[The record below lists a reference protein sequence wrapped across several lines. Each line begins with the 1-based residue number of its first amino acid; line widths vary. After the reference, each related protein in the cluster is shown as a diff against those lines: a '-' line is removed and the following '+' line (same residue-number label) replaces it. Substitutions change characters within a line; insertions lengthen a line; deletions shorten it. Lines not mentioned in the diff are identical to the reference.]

1 MGYYQGTAAFP
12 SGPVMRSRRGVALV
26 AWIAAAACVA
36 VLEAL
41 AATLDWKLGLAVAV
55 ALIVGGMLLAR
66 PFLLVPVAMVTVLL
80 EGLTFGG
87 AAVTRLV
94 VPGAFL
100 VVAAELLRGSARIRV
115 GPPLFA
121 AGAYVVWAIA
131 SGLWTE
137 STEGTMFLLQSLGIS
152 LVFLAAFA
160 SMINTEAE
168 LRLLLYVLSFSAAL
182 IGGLSVIA
190 FGGSLEV
197 PYLPLLQ
204 GGRSQGGVGDPDF
217 FASMQLVFVPL
228 ALVLAS
234 EERRPAVRIALY
246 FGILT
251 LLASAFTSLSRGA
264 YLGTVVLGILFLA
277 SRPERLFRARHEK
290 AVALV
295 VVALGMV
302 AFFSRPFVRDEVVTR
317 ARSIYAPANE
327 EEASGAGR
335 TNLWMAAAKTAG
347 ENPLTGVGFGSFK
360 FISQEL
366 ILRTPGVNPEIL
378 QIREEGNN
386 FAAHN
391 TYLGTAAELG
401 FTGLFL
407 YVGIL
412 LVTFATLRR
421 TSREAFAR
429 GSPFVGR
436 VAHAL
441 LLGLAVWAVTTFFLS
456 GETARTFWII
466 VGLSLALPKLIPEPP
481 ARTQT
486 PLSVSPRSHRPVV
499 SDGRTGR
506 ARAS

>member
-1 MGYYQGTAAFP
+1 LDYYQGTPPFP
-12 SGPVMRSRRGVALV
+12 SGAVVRSRRGLALG

-41 AATLDWKLGLAVAV
+41 AATVDWKLGLAVAI
-55 ALIVGGMLLAR
+55 ALIVGGMLLVR
-66 PFLLVPVAMVTVLL
+66 PFLLVPISMVTVLL

-87 AAVTRLV
+87 APVTRVV

-100 VVAAELLRGSARIRV
+100 AVGAELLRGTARIRV
-115 GPPLFA
+115 GPPLLA

-131 SGLWTE
+131 SGIWTE
-137 STEGTMFLLQSLGIS
+137 SGEGTMFLLQSLAIS

-168 LRLLLYVLSFSAAL
+168 LRMLLYVLAFSAAL

-190 FGGSLEV
+190 FGGNLEI

-204 GGRSQGGVGDPDF
+204 AGRSQGGVGDPDF
-217 FASMQLVFVPL
+217 FAAMQLLFVPL
-228 ALVLAS
+228 VLVLAS

-246 FGILT
+246 CSVLT

-264 YLGTVVLGILFLA
+264 YLGTIVLGILFLA

-290 AVALV
+290 AMALV
-295 VVALGMV
+295 VVTLGMV
-302 AFFSRPFVRDEVVTR
+302 AFFSRPFVREEVVTR
-317 ARSIYAPANE
+317 AQSIYAPADE
-327 EEASGAGR
+327 EEASGSGR
-335 TNLWMAAAKTAG
+335 TNLWRAAIKTAG

-360 FISQEL
+360 FISQDL
-366 ILRTPGVNPEIL
+366 MLHTPGVNPEIL
-378 QIREEGNN
+378 QVREEGNN

-407 YVGIL
+407 YVGIII
-412 LVTFATLRR
+412 VTAATLRR

-441 LLGLAVWAVTTFFLS
+441 LLGLVVWSVATFFLS
-456 GETARTFWII
+456 GETARTFWIVI
-466 VGLSLALPKLIPEPP
+466 GLSLALPKLIPERPP
-481 ARTQT
+481 DQ
-486 PLSVSPRSHRPVV
+486 RSYAPT
-499 SDGRTGR
+499 S
-506 ARAS
+506 

>member
-1 MGYYQGTAAFP
+1 MAYYQGTATVP
-12 SGPVMRSRRGVALV
+12 SQPIMRSRHGLALLAWVGAAGCVAL
-26 AWIAAAACVA
+26 I
-36 VLEAL
+36 EAM
-41 AATLDWKLGLAVAV
+41 AMTLDWKLGLAVTV
-55 ALIVGGMLLAR
+55 ALIVGAMIIAR
-66 PFLLVPVAMVTVLL
+66 PFLLLPVALVTVLL
-80 EGLTFGG
+80 EGVTFGG
-87 AAVTRLV
+87 APVTRLV
-94 VPGAFL
+94 VPGAFM
-100 VVAAELLRGSARIRV
+100 VVAAELLRGSARIQV
-115 GPPLFA
+115 GPPLLA

-131 SGLWTE
+131 SGIWTQ
-137 STEGTMFLLQSLGIS
+137 SGEGTMFLLQSLAIS

-160 SMINTEAE
+160 SMINTVAE

-190 FGGSLEV
+190 FGGNLEV

-204 GGRSQGGVGDPDF
+204 AGRSQGGVGDPDF
-217 FASMQLVFVPL
+217 FASMQLIFVPL

-234 EERRPAVRIALY
+234 DERRPALRTALY
-246 FGILT
+246 CAVLT

-277 SRPERLFRARHEK
+277 SRPERLFRSRQEK

-317 ARSIYAPANE
+317 AQSIYAPANE

-335 TNLWMAAAKTAG
+335 TNLWMAAARTAG
-347 ENPLTGVGFGSFK
+347 EYPLTGVGFGSFK
-360 FISQEL
+360 FISQDL

-407 YVGIL
+407 YIGIL
-412 LVTFATLRR
+412 LATAAYLRR
-421 TSREAFAR
+421 TSREAMAR

-441 LLGLAVWAVTTFFLS
+441 LLGLAVWTMTTFFLS

-466 VGLSLALPKLIPEPP
+466 IGLSLALPKLIPERPP
-481 ARTQT
+481 AAQ
-486 PLSVSPRSHRPVV
+486 RSYAPT
-499 SDGRTGR
+499 S
-506 ARAS
+506 

>member
-1 MGYYQGTAAFP
+1 MSYFQGTASYP
-12 SGPVMRSRRGVALV
+12 SGPVLRSREGLAVLAWIGAACCVAL
-26 AWIAAAACVA
+26 
-36 VLEAL
+36 LEAM
-41 AATLDWKLGLAVAV
+41 AMTLDWKLGLAVAI
-55 ALIVGGMLLAR
+55 ALIVAGVVLAR
-66 PFLLVPVAMVTVLL
+66 PFLLLPIMLVTVLL
-80 EGLTFGG
+80 EVVTFGG
-87 AAVTRLV
+87 APVTRLV

-100 VVAAELLRGSARIRV
+100 LVLAELLRGTARIRV
-115 GPPLFA
+115 GPPLLA
-121 AGAYVVWAIA
+121 AGGYIVWAIA

-152 LVFLAAFA
+152 LVFFTAFA

-168 LRLLLYVLSFSAAL
+168 LRILLYVLSFAAAL

-190 FGGSLEV
+190 FGGNLEI

-204 GGRSQGGVGDPDF
+204 AGRSQGGVGDPDF
-217 FASMQLVFVPL
+217 FAAMQLIFVPL

-234 EERRPAVRIALY
+234 AERRTWLRIGLYCAV
-246 FGILT
+246 LT

-277 SRPERLFRARHEK
+277 SRPERLFRARREK

-295 VVALGMV
+295 VVTLGMV
-302 AFFSRPFVRDEVVTR
+302 AFFSRPFVREEVVTR
-317 ARSIYAPANE
+317 AQSIYAPANAE
-327 EEASGAGR
+327 ESSGSGR

-360 FISQEL
+360 FISQDL
-366 ILRTPGVNPEIL
+366 ILHTPGVNPEIL

-401 FTGLFL
+401 ITGLFL
-407 YVGIL
+407 YLGVLII
-412 LVTFATLRR
+412 TAATLRR
-421 TSREAFAR
+421 TTIDAFAR
-429 GSPFVGR
+429 GAPFVGR

-441 LLGLAVWAVTTFFLS
+441 LLGLAVWTVTTFFLS

-466 VGLSLALPKLIPEPP
+466 IGLSLALPKLIPE
-481 ARTQT
+481 RRRVQ
-486 PLSVSPRSHRPVV
+486 RS
-499 SDGRTGR
+499 
-506 ARAS
+506 

>member
-1 MGYYQGTAAFP
+1 
-12 SGPVMRSRRGVALV
+12 MRSRHGLEVAAWVAAAGFVALV
-26 AWIAAAACVA
+26 VA
-36 VLEAL
+36 MAM
-41 AATLDWKLGLAVAV
+41 TIDWKLGLAATG
-55 ALIVGGMLLAR
+55 ALAIGAMVLAR
-66 PFLLVPVAMVTVLL
+66 PFLLLPVAMITVLL
-80 EGLTFGG
+80 EVVTFGG
-87 AAVTRLV
+87 APVTRLV

-100 VVAAELLRGSARIRV
+100 LVAAEFLRGSARIRV
-115 GPPLFA
+115 GPPLLA
-121 AGAYVVWAIA
+121 AGAYIVWAIA

-152 LVFLAAFA
+152 LVFLFAFA

-168 LRLLLYVLSFSAAL
+168 LKLLLYVLTFAAAL

-190 FGGSLEV
+190 FGGNLEI

-204 GGRSQGGVGDPDF
+204 AGRSQGGVGDPDF
-217 FASMQLVFVPL
+217 FASMQLIFVPL
-228 ALVLAS
+228 GLVLAS
-234 EERRPAVRIALY
+234 AERRPWLRIALY
-246 FGILT
+246 CAVLT

-277 SRPERLFRARHEK
+277 SRPERLFRARREK

-295 VVALGMV
+295 VVTLGMV

-317 ARSIYAPANE
+317 AQSIYAPADA
-327 EEASGAGR
+327 EEASGSGR
-335 TNLWMAAAKTAG
+335 TNLWKAAAKTAG

-360 FISQEL
+360 FISQDL
-366 ILRTPGVNPEIL
+366 ILHTPGVDPEIL

-407 YVGIL
+407 YIGL
-412 LVTFATLRR
+412 LIVTAATLRR
-421 TSREAFAR
+421 TSKEAFAR

-441 LLGLAVWAVTTFFLS
+441 LLGLAVWSVTTFFLS

-466 VGLSLALPKLIPEPP
+466 IGLSLALPKLIPDRPP
-481 ARTQT
+481 RQ
-486 PLSVSPRSHRPVV
+486 RSYAPT
-499 SDGRTGR
+499 S
-506 ARAS
+506 

>member
-1 MGYYQGTAAFP
+1 MG
-12 SGPVMRSRRGVALV
+12 SRRGVALI
-26 AWIAAAACVA
+26 AWIGAAGCVA
-36 VLEAL
+36 LVEAM
-41 AATLDWKLGLAVAV
+41 AMTLNWKLGFAVTI
-55 ALIVGGMLLAR
+55 ALLVGAMVLAR
-66 PFLLVPVAMVTVLL
+66 PFLLLPVAMVTVLL
-80 EGLTFGG
+80 EVVTFGG
-87 AAVTRLV
+87 APVTRLV
-94 VPGAFL
+94 VPGAFML
-100 VVAAELLRGSARIRV
+100 VAAEILRGSARIRV
-115 GPPLFA
+115 GPPLLA
-121 AGAYVVWAIA
+121 AGAYVCWAIA

-137 STEGTMFLLQSLGIS
+137 SLDGTKFLLQSLAIS

-190 FGGSLEV
+190 FGGSFEI

-204 GGRSQGGVGDPDF
+204 AGRSQGGVGDPDF
-217 FASMQLVFVPL
+217 FAAMQLIFVPL

-234 EERRPAVRIALY
+234 EERRPVLRIGLYCAV
-246 FGILT
+246 LT

-277 SRPERLFRARHEK
+277 SRPERLFRSRQEK

-317 ARSIYAPANE
+317 AQSIYAPADA
-327 EEASGAGR
+327 EEASGSGR

-360 FISQEL
+360 FISQDL
-366 ILRTPGVNPEIL
+366 ILHTPGVNPEIL

-407 YVGIL
+407 YLGM
-412 LVTFATLRR
+412 LVVTAATLRR
-421 TSREAFAR
+421 TSKDAFAR
-429 GSPFVGR
+429 GAPFVGR

-441 LLGLAVWAVTTFFLS
+441 LLGLAVWSVTTFFLS

-466 VGLSLALPKLIPEPP
+466 IGLSLALPKLIPDRPP
-481 ARTQT
+481 RR
-486 PLSVSPRSHRPVV
+486 L
-499 SDGRTGR
+499 
-506 ARAS
+506 

>member
-1 MGYYQGTAAFP
+1 MQPRQGLALLAWIGAATC
-12 SGPVMRSRRGVALV
+12 VAL
-26 AWIAAAACVA
+26 
-36 VLEAL
+36 LEAM
-41 AATLDWKLGLAVAV
+41 AMTIDWKLGLAVVIALV
-55 ALIVGGMLLAR
+55 AAGVIIAR
-66 PFLLVPVAMVTVLL
+66 PFLLLPVAMITVLL
-80 EGLTFGG
+80 EGVTFGG

-94 VPGAFL
+94 VPGVFM
-100 VVAAELLRGSARIRV
+100 VVAAELLRGSARIHV
-115 GPPLFA
+115 GPPLLA

-131 SGLWTE
+131 SGLWTQ
-137 STEGTMFLLQSLGIS
+137 SSDGTMFLLQSLAIS

-160 SMINTEAE
+160 SMINTEAQ
-168 LRLLLYVLSFSAAL
+168 LRTLLYVLSFTAAL

-190 FGGSLEV
+190 FGGNLEI

-204 GGRSQGGVGDPDF
+204 AGRSQGGVGDPDF

-234 EERRPAVRIALY
+234 EERRPLVRLALY
-246 FGILT
+246 VAILT

-264 YLGTVVLGILFLA
+264 YLGTVVLGTLFLA
-277 SRPERLFRARHEK
+277 SRPERLFRARREK
-290 AVALV
+290 AIALV

-302 AFFSRPFVRDEVVTR
+302 AFFSRPFLRDEVVDR
-317 ARSIYAPANE
+317 ARSIYAPADA
-327 EEASGAGR
+327 EEASGSGR
-335 TNLWMAAAKTAG
+335 TNLWMAAARTAG

-360 FISQEL
+360 FISQDL

-412 LVTFATLRR
+412 VITGASLRR
-421 TSREAFAR
+421 TSKEAFAR

-441 LLGLAVWAVTTFFLS
+441 LLGLAVWTVTTFFLS

-466 VGLSLALPKLIPEPP
+466 IGLSLALPKLIPDRPP
-481 ARTQT
+481 AGQR
-486 PLSVSPRSHRPVV
+486 SYAPRS
-499 SDGRTGR
+499 
-506 ARAS
+506 

>member
-1 MGYYQGTAAFP
+1 MGYYQGTAVFP
-12 SGPVMRSRRGVALV
+12 PGSLLRSRHGLALA
-26 AWIAAAACVA
+26 AWIAAAGCVA
-36 VLEAL
+36 LLEAM
-41 AATLDWKLGLAVAV
+41 AATLDWKLGLAVAI
-55 ALIVGGMLLAR
+55 ALLAGGMIVVR
-66 PFLLVPVAMVTVLL
+66 PFLLLPVAIVTVLL
-80 EGLTFGG
+80 EGVTFGG

-94 VPGAFL
+94 IPGAFL

-115 GPPLFA
+115 GPPLLA
-121 AGAYVVWAIA
+121 AGAYVIWAIA
-131 SGLWTE
+131 SGIWTE
-137 STEGTMFLLQSLGIS
+137 SGEGTMFLLQSLGIS

-168 LRLLLYVLSFSAAL
+168 LRLLLYVLSFAAAL

-190 FGGSLEV
+190 FGGNLEI

-204 GGRSQGGVGDPDF
+204 AGRSQGGVGDPDF
-217 FASMQLVFVPL
+217 FAAMQLIFVPL

-234 EERRPAVRIALY
+234 EERRPVLRIALY
-246 FGILT
+246 CAVLT
-251 LLASAFTSLSRGA
+251 MLASAFTSLSRGA

-277 SRPERLFRARHEK
+277 SRPERLFRTRQEK

-302 AFFSRPFVRDEVVTR
+302 AFFSRPFVREEVVTR
-317 ARSIYAPANE
+317 AQSIYAPADA
-327 EEASGAGR
+327 EEASGSGR
-335 TNLWMAAAKTAG
+335 TNLWKAAAKTAG

-360 FISQEL
+360 FISQDL
-366 ILRTPGVNPEIL
+366 ILHTPGVNPEIL
-378 QIREEGNN
+378 QIREEGDN

-407 YVGIL
+407 YIGVLII
-412 LVTFATLRR
+412 TAASLRR
-421 TSREAFAR
+421 TSREALAR

-441 LLGLAVWAVTTFFLS
+441 LLGLAVWSVATFFLS

-466 VGLSLALPKLIPEPP
+466 IGLSLALPKLIPEPP
-481 ARTQT
+481 
-486 PLSVSPRSHRPVV
+486 PSPQRSYAPT
-499 SDGRTGR
+499 S
-506 ARAS
+506 

>member
-12 SGPVMRSRRGVALV
+12 SGSLLRSRHGLALF
-26 AWIAAAACVA
+26 AWIGAAGCIAL
-36 VLEAL
+36 LEAM
-41 AATLDWKLGLAVAV
+41 AMTLDWKLGLAITI
-55 ALIVGGMLLAR
+55 ALVVGGMIVAR
-66 PFLLVPVAMVTVLL
+66 PFLLLPVAIVTVLL
-80 EGLTFGG
+80 EGVTFGG
-87 AAVTRLV
+87 APVTRLV
-94 VPGAFL
+94 IPGAFL
-100 VVAAELLRGSARIRV
+100 IVAAELLRGSARIRV
-115 GPPLFA
+115 GPPLLA
-121 AGAYVVWAIA
+121 AGAYVIWAIA
-131 SGLWTE
+131 SGIWTE
-137 STEGTMFLLQSLGIS
+137 SGEGTMFLLQSLGIS

-168 LRLLLYVLSFSAAL
+168 LRLLLYVLSFTAAL
-182 IGGLSVIA
+182 MGGLSVIA
-190 FGGSLEV
+190 FGGNLEI

-204 GGRSQGGVGDPDF
+204 AGRSQGGVGDPDF
-217 FASMQLVFVPL
+217 FAAMQLIFVPL

-234 EERRPAVRIALY
+234 EERRPVLRIALY
-246 FGILT
+246 CAILT

-277 SRPERLFRARHEK
+277 SRPERLFRTRQEK

-317 ARSIYAPANE
+317 AQSIYAPADA
-327 EEASGAGR
+327 EEASGSGR
-335 TNLWMAAAKTAG
+335 TNLWKAAAKTAG

-360 FISQEL
+360 FISQDL
-366 ILRTPGVNPEIL
+366 ILHTPGVNPEIL

-407 YVGIL
+407 YIGVLII
-412 LVTFATLRR
+412 TAASLRR
-421 TSREAFAR
+421 TSREALAR

-441 LLGLAVWAVTTFFLS
+441 LLGLAVWSVATFFLS

-466 VGLSLALPKLIPEPP
+466 IGLSLALPKLIPDEPP
-481 ARTQT
+481 PAQ
-486 PLSVSPRSHRPVV
+486 RSYAPT
-499 SDGRTGR
+499 S
-506 ARAS
+506 